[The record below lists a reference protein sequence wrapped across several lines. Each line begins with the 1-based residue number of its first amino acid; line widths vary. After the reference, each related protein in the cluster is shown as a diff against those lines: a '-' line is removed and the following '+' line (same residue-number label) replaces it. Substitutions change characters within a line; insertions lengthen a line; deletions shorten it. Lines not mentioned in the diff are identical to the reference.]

1 MTAAPKVFVS
11 HASEDKARFV
21 LGFAERL
28 RAAGI
33 DAWLDRWEMLP
44 GDSVVDRIFEEGL
57 AEAGAV
63 VVVLSVH
70 SVDKPWVREEL
81 NAAFVKRVAG
91 RTKLI
96 PVLLDDCRVPEALA
110 ATLWERID
118 DVAAYD
124 ESFHRIVAAITGVRD
139 KPALGEL
146 PAYASAPLAT
156 IAGLAP
162 LDTRVLTAL
171 GDCVL
176 RQGHDYVDGDEL
188 AALPLLAG
196 LPAGEIT
203 DALAMLADAALIV
216 PDHHG
221 GPGLP
226 LVRVTTL
233 GFQQYAKANVPGY
246 DAMLRALA
254 GAIVNE
260 GLDTNEALAVH
271 LAQPRVLVD
280 HALEVLEGDG
290 LLRVQ
295 RYGGGLADIHDVS
308 VRLRRSLA

>member
-1 MTAAPKVFVS
+1 MAPKVFVS

-21 LGFAERL
+21 LGFATRL

-63 VVVLSVH
+63 IVVLSVH

-118 DVAAYD
+118 DLAHYD
-124 ESFHRIVAAITGVRD
+124 ESFARIVAAITGVRD

-146 PAYASAPLAT
+146 PAYATAPLPQ
-156 IAGLAP
+156 IDGLAVV
-162 LDTRVLTAL
+162 DTRVLQAL
-171 GDCVL
+171 GDAVQ
-176 RQGHDYVDGDEL
+176 RQGHEHVDADEL
-188 AALPLLAG
+188 ALQPPLAG
-196 LPAGEIT
+196 LPPGEVG
-203 DALAMLADAALIV
+203 DALEVLAE
-216 PDHHG
+216 G
-221 GPGLP
+221 GLVVLEATGAPGLP
-226 LVRVTTL
+226 MVRVTTL
-233 GFQQYAKANVPGY
+233 GLQQYGRACIAGY
-246 DAMLRALA
+246 DDALRAVA
-254 GAIVNE
+254 AAIVNE
-260 GLDTNEALAVH
+260 GLDTNEALAAR
-271 LAQPRVLVD
+271 LALPRWRVD
-280 HALEVLEGDG
+280 HALDVYEGQG
-290 LLRVQ
+290 LLRLQ
-295 RYGGGLADIHDVS
+295 RYGGGLADVGDVS
-308 VRLRRSLA
+308 ARLRRMLGP

>member
-21 LGFAERL
+21 LGFAARL

-96 PVLLDDCRVPEALA
+96 PVLLDDCQVPEALA
-110 ATLWERID
+110 TTLWERID
-118 DVAAYD
+118 DLAHYD
-124 ESFHRIVAAITGVRD
+124 ESFARIVAAITGVRD

-146 PAYASAPLAT
+146 PAYASAPLAAF
-156 IAGLAP
+156 AGLAP
-162 LDTRVLTAL
+162 LDARVLAVL
-171 GDCVL
+171 GERVL
-176 RQGHDYVDGDEL
+176 QQGHVHVDGDEL
-188 AALPLLAG
+188 AALPPLAG
-196 LPAGEIT
+196 LPAGEIA
-203 DALAMLADAALIV
+203 DALAVLADAALV
-216 PDHHG
+216 VLDHAG

-233 GFQQYAKANVPGY
+233 GFQQYASAHLPGY
-246 DAMLRALA
+246 DDMLRALS

-260 GLDTNEALAVH
+260 GLDTNEALAAR
-271 LAQPRVLVD
+271 LALPRVLVD

>member
-1 MTAAPKVFVS
+1 VTAAPKVFVS

-118 DVAAYD
+118 DVASYD
-124 ESFHRIVAAITGVRD
+124 ESFLRIVAAITGVRD
-139 KPALGEL
+139 KPALGQL
-146 PAYASAPLAT
+146 PAYATAPLAA
-156 IAGLAP
+156 ISGLAP
-162 LDTRVLTAL
+162 LDARVMAAL

-176 RQGHDYVDGDEL
+176 RQGHEHVDGDEL
-188 AALPLLAG
+188 AALPQLAG
-196 LPAGEIT
+196 LPAGEIA
-203 DALAMLADAALIV
+203 DALAVLADAALIV

-233 GFQQYAKANVPGY
+233 GLQQYAKAYLPGY
-246 DAMLRALA
+246 DALLRALA

-260 GLDTNEALAVH
+260 GLDTNEALAAR

-280 HALEVLEGDG
+280 HALEVLEADG

-295 RYGGGLADIHDVS
+295 RYGSGLADIHDVS